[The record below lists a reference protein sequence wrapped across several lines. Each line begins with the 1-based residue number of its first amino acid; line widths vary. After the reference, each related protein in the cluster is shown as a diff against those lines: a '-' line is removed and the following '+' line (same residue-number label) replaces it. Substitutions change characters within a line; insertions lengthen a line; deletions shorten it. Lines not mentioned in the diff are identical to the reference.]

1 MSATQARET
10 PAPSAGEI
18 EPEERAAVGVA
29 TASVETTEAGN
40 RAAPSE
46 DDGLPDDDPP
56 RDPSSPAGVALT
68 RWFREISGDDSPIVG
83 GKAASL
89 GEIYRNLDGHGIRV
103 PNGFAT
109 TVEAYASLLDAPTSS
124 QCWADVTGHE
134 SLDRV
139 AAKALQAA
147 SLRAA
152 LEVLFHDAHLD
163 DDVEMHARAEL
174 ARDLVIATPVP
185 AEVQDALAEGYG
197 ALCHEYGREVDA
209 AVRSSATREDSEI
222 ASFAGQYDSF
232 LNVRGTVEIVAAWK
246 KCCAS
251 AFTER
256 AISYQLGHGMDP
268 LDGAVSVVVMKMVRS
283 DIATS
288 GVMFTMDPESG
299 NRNVVHVSSSYG
311 LGELVVQGTV
321 SPDFFLIWKEGL
333 RRGRSA
339 VVHRW
344 LGAKDVKLVY
354 STQGGTATESVD
366 VHASRRRAW
375 SLTSEEALELA
386 RMALVIE
393 DHYGRPMDI
402 EWAKD
407 GYSGDLFVVQAR
419 PETIHSGE
427 EQKNI
432 LETYSMEQACVEEL
446 RSQGRVLLTGQAVGT
461 RIGSGKVR
469 VYKDYQEVIER
480 KRALR
485 NLLKDGY
492 RLEEIPVEAHV
503 FDAGD
508 VLVTSLTTPD
518 WEPMMK
524 EASLVVTEKGGRTS
538 HAAIVAREFGIP
550 AIVGC
555 EDATGTLEPLS
566 RVTGSCAEGD
576 TGVVYDGEHPF
587 EVQRVDLGELPAL
600 RTKVRLNVGFPSKA
614 LQDSMLPSDG
624 VGLARLE
631 FILTAQVGIHPL
643 ALFYYEELRTFVAT
657 GELATELEPFRESIE
672 GFDHHELD
680 TLVGAIERRTP
691 TYAVRRQFFVDQVRY
706 GVALI
711 CAAFYPRP
719 VLVRLS
725 DLKSNEYRELLGGR
739 IFEPHEEN
747 PMIAWRGASRY
758 VDPKFIPAFDM
769 ECDALRAVRQ
779 QIGLDNLQVM
789 IPFCRT
795 PEEGAD
801 VVRQLD
807 RHGLSPQAGVP
818 LFLMVELPS
827 NVIDAEGFIAEM
839 QLTGGSIGS
848 NDLVQTVYAVS
859 RDDLEDYA
867 HPVDARSSAVKRMIQ
882 RAIDEFT
889 SKGLTMG
896 ICGQAPSD
904 HPDEVPPFLVRSGI
918 TSMSVTPDTI
928 LKVRMAVAKAEAE
941 LDPAEQPAAET
952 GAAPS

>member
-1 MSATQARET
+1 M
-10 PAPSAGEI
+10 
-18 EPEERAAVGVA
+18 
-29 TASVETTEAGN
+29 
-40 RAAPSE
+40 
-46 DDGLPDDDPP
+46 
-56 RDPSSPAGVALT
+56 
-68 RWFREISGDDSPIVG
+68 
-83 GKAASL
+83 
-89 GEIYRNLDGHGIRV
+89 
-103 PNGFAT
+103 
-109 TVEAYASLLDAPTSS
+109 
-124 QCWADVTGHE
+124 
-134 SLDRV
+134 
-139 AAKALQAA
+139 
-147 SLRAA
+147 
-152 LEVLFHDAHLD
+152 
-163 DDVEMHARAEL
+163 
-174 ARDLVIATPVP
+174 
-185 AEVQDALAEGYG
+185 
-197 ALCHEYGREVDA
+197 
-209 AVRSSATREDSEI
+209 
-222 ASFAGQYDSF
+222 
-232 LNVRGTVEIVAAWK
+232 
-246 KCCAS
+246 
-251 AFTER
+251 
-256 AISYQLGHGMDP
+256 SYQLGRGMDP
-268 LDGAVSVVVMKMVRS
+268 LEGAVSVVVMKMVRS

-288 GVMFTMDPESG
+288 GVMFTLDPESG

-321 SPDFFLIWKEGL
+321 SPDFFLVWKEGL

-344 LGAKDVKLVY
+344 LGAKDLKLVY

-366 VHASRRRAW
+366 VDASRRRVW

-407 GYSGDLFVVQAR
+407 GYTGDLFIVQAR
-419 PETIHSGE
+419 PETVHSGE

-432 LETYSMEQACVEEL
+432 LETYSMGEALLATL
-446 RSQGRVLLTGQAVGT
+446 RSEGKLLLTGQAVGT
-461 RIGSGKVR
+461 RIGAGKVR
-469 VYKDYQEVIER
+469 VYRDYQEVIER

-485 NLLKDGY
+485 NMLKDG
-492 RLEEIPVEAHV
+492 RPLEDIPAEAHV
-503 FDAGD
+503 FDTGD

-524 EASLVVTEKGGRTS
+524 EASLVVTENGGRTS

-555 EDATGTLEPLS
+555 EDATRVLEPLS
-566 RVTGSCAEGD
+566 LVTGSCAEGD
-576 TGVVYDGEHPF
+576 IGAVYEGMHPF
-587 EVQRVDLGELPAL
+587 EVQRVDLGELPEL
-600 RTKVRLNVGFPSKA
+600 RTKVKLNVRFPSKA
-614 LQDSMLPSDG
+614 LHDAMLPSDG

-643 ALFYYEELRTFVAT
+643 ALLYYEELRSFVST
-657 GELATELEPFRESIE
+657 GELAPELEPFRERVE

-691 TYAVRRQFFVDQVRY
+691 TYADRRQFFVDQVWY

-758 VDPKFIPAFDM
+758 VDPRFLPAFDM

-779 QIGLDNLQVM
+779 QLGLDNLQVM

-795 PEEGAD
+795 PEEGAQ
-801 VVRQLD
+801 VIRQLD

-818 LFLMVELPS
+818 LYLMVELPS
-827 NVIDAEGFIAEM
+827 NVIDAEGFISEM

-867 HPVDARSSAVKRMIQ
+867 YPVDARSPAVKRMIEC
-882 RAIDEFT
+882 AIEEFK
-889 SKGLTMG
+889 SAGLSMG

-928 LKVRMAVAKAEAE
+928 LKVRMAVAEAEAE
-941 LDPAEQPAAET
+941 QDADATAEAQ
-952 GAAPS
+952 SVVS

>member
-1 MSATQARET
+1 MTQ
-10 PAPSAGEI
+10 PSGDPVVEEIPNGSTGAGD
-18 EPEERAAVGVA
+18 G
-29 TASVETTEAGN
+29 
-40 RAAPSE
+40 AAPE
-46 DDGLPDDDPP
+46 DPG
-56 RDPSSPAGVALT
+56 STGAVLT
-68 RWFREISGDDSPIVG
+68 RWFSEVGTDDGAVVG

-89 GEIYRNLDGHGIRV
+89 GEMYQNLVGKGVRV

-109 TVEAYASLLDAPTSS
+109 TADAYSAFLGAQVDSG
-124 QCWADVTGHE
+124 CWDGVSAHE
-134 SLDRV
+134 SLGRIFS
-139 AAKALQAA
+139 KALQADTLA
-147 SLRAA
+147 GA
-152 LEVLFHDAHLD
+152 LEVLFRGAQPD

-174 ARDLVIATPVP
+174 ARALVNATPVP
-185 AEVQDALAEGYG
+185 AAIQEALSAGYE
-197 ALCHEYGREVDA
+197 ALCEEYGGEVDA

-222 ASFAGQYDSF
+222 ASFAGQYESY
-232 LNVRGTVEIVAAWK
+232 LNVRGSEEILEAWRR
-246 KCCAS
+246 CCAS

-256 AISYQLGHGMDP
+256 AISYQLGRGMDP
-268 LDGAVSVVVMKMVRS
+268 LGGQVSVVVMKMVRS

-288 GVMFTMDPESG
+288 GVMFTLDPQSG

-321 SPDFFLIWKEGL
+321 SPDFFLVWKDGL

-366 VHASRRRAW
+366 VVASRRRQW
-375 SLTSEEALELA
+375 SLTPDEALELA

-393 DHYGRPMDI
+393 DHYDRPMDI

-407 GYSGDLFVVQAR
+407 GYSGDLFIVQAR
-419 PETIHSGE
+419 PETVHSGE
-427 EQKNI
+427 ERRNL
-432 LETYSMEQACVEEL
+432 LETYSLHPALISKL
-446 RSQGRVLLTGQAVGT
+446 RDDGKVLLSGQAVGT

-485 NLLKDGY
+485 NMLKDG
-492 RLEEIPVEAHV
+492 RGIEDIPPSAHV
-503 FDAGD
+503 FDEGD

-555 EDATGTLEPLS
+555 EDATHVLEPLAM
-566 RVTGSCAEGD
+566 VTGSCAEGQ
-576 TGVVYDGEHPF
+576 TGVIYEGEHPF
-587 EVQRVDLGELPAL
+587 EVQRVDLGELPSLA
-600 RTKVRLNVGFPSKA
+600 TKVKLNVGFPSKA

-643 ALFYYEELRTFVAT
+643 ALLYYDELRAFVRS
-657 GELATELEPFRESIE
+657 GELAPELQPFSERVV

-680 TLVGAIERRTP
+680 TLLDAIERRTP
-691 TYAVRRQFFVDQVRY
+691 TYADRRQFFVDQVRY

-739 IFEPHEEN
+739 LFEPHEEN

-758 VDPKFIPAFDM
+758 VDPRFLPAFDM

-779 QIGLDNLQVM
+779 QIGLDNLELM

-795 PEEGAD
+795 PEEGAA
-801 VVRQLD
+801 VVHQLD
-807 RHGLSPQAGVP
+807 RRGLSPQAGVP

-827 NVIDAEGFIAEM
+827 NVIEADRFMAEM

-859 RDDLEDYA
+859 RDDLEDYD
-867 HPVDARSSAVKRMIQ
+867 HPDARSPAVKSMIRQ
-882 RAIDEFT
+882 AIDAFT
-889 SKGLTMG
+889 AKGLSIG

-904 HPDEVPPFLVRSGI
+904 YPDEVPPFLVQCGI
-918 TSMSVTPDTI
+918 TSMSVTPDT
-928 LKVRMAVAKAEAE
+928 LLQVRMAVAKAEAAADTAVAGGNVAAEAE
-941 LDPAEQPAAET
+941 LDVP
-952 GAAPS
+952 